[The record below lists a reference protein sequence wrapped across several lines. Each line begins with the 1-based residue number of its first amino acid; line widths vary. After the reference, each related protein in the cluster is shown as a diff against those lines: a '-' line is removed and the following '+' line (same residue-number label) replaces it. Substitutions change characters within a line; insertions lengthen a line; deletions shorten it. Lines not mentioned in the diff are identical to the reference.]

1 MRTRSP
7 TRRLARVMSA
17 WAAASSC
24 WRSAMAAASSGSSA
38 SRSPAWMRSRSA
50 WMPAAAVVAS
60 LAGGVGSGGT
70 AARGRRGRRARLLM
84 TVSMPHP
91 GAGVLRIGGGRQP
104 GVTLEHPPQRSKHP
118 DLLLAGGRNVA
129 AEAAEALPASQ
140 GAPAPA
146 DLLLQLGHPDVPLG
160 LVVVE
165 RHPEVGGKAQH
176 LLAVIVQAGQQVGGL
191 GAAPAAAAAAGRA
204 GGGRWRV
211 GPPALSEDRLV
222 AGAVVVQA
230 PGVQPVGAGGHGPPD
245 AHLAS
250 ISNAAMPVAQ
260 DRWPGSAATPASSR
274 RWWALQ
280 RAWVACS

>member
-38 SRSPAWMRSRSA
+38 SSSPAWMRSTSA
-50 WMPAAAVVAS
+50 WMAAAAVSA
-60 LAGGVGSGGT
+60 LPGGGVVGGGT
-70 AARGRRGRRARLLM
+70 AARRRRGRRARLLM

-91 GAGVLRIGGGRQP
+91 GAGVLRAGGGRQP
-104 GVTLEHPPQRSKHP
+104 GVALEHPPQRSKHP
-118 DLLLAGGRNVA
+118 DLLLAGGRHVA

-140 GAPAPA
+140 GAPAAA

-191 GAAPAAAAAAGRA
+191 GAAPAA
-204 GGGRWRV
+204 GGGLAR
-211 GPPALSEDRLV
+211 
-222 AGAVVVQA
+222 
-230 PGVQPVGAGGHGPPD
+230 QP
-245 AHLAS
+245 
-250 ISNAAMPVAQ
+250 
-260 DRWPGSAATPASSR
+260 SSR
-274 RWWALQ
+274 M
-280 RAWVACS
+280 AW